1 MSTLALGSA
10 CANCGARLTGI
21 YCAACGQKARRSRP
35 TVRDFMHELAEELFS
50 YDGKIY
56 RSVWL
61 LFARPGFLTRE
72 AFADRRAS
80 YVSPLRLYV
89 FFSVLFFATFAF
101 APNLIN
107 VNYTYTPSKGEQADP
122 AVDVRFDPTVVE
134 QKKTE
139 IRTAVNE
146 VTGHFVPHAMFLL
159 MPVFAGLVML
169 FRRKSGRTYPE
180 HIYFAMHVHAVAFF
194 AATLVVL
201 ANIVVVPY
209 LSAGAKGVGLLFA
222 GTHFARSFRSAYG
235 TTWLGT
241 LWRTALIS
249 LLYSFVLLATLLAIW
264 LPTAWHVIKQQ

>member
-1 MSTLALGSA
+1 MSTLAAELV
-10 CANCGARLTGI
+10 CANCGARLAG
-21 YCAACGQKARRSRP
+21 
-35 TVRDFMHELAEELFS
+35 
-50 YDGKIY
+50 
-56 RSVWL
+56 
-61 LFARPGFLTRE
+61 PGFVTHE

-89 FFSVLFFATFAF
+89 FFSVLFFASFAF

-107 VNYTYTPSKGEQADP
+107 VNYTYTPSANEQVDP
-122 AVDVRFDPTVVE
+122 TEPRFDPKVIE
-134 QKKTE
+134 RGKAE

-146 VTGHFVPHAMFLL
+146 VTGHWVPHVMFVL

-169 FRRKSGRTYPE
+169 FRRKSGRTYPQ
-180 HIYFAMHVHAVAFF
+180 HMYFAMHVHAVAFF

-209 LSAGAKGVGLLFA
+209 LSAGATVVGLLFA

-235 TTWLGT
+235 TTWFGS

-249 LLYSFVLLATLLAIW
+249 LLYSFILIATLMGIW
-264 LPTAWHVIKQQ
+264 LPTAWQVVKQH

>member
-1 MSTLALGSA
+1 MSTLAAGSV
-10 CANCGARLTGI
+10 CANCGARLTGP
-21 YCAACGQKARRSRP
+21 YCAACGQKDRSASP
-35 TVRDFMHELAEELFS
+35 TVRDFIHELAEELLS

-56 RSVWL
+56 SSIWL

-80 YVSPLRLYV
+80 YVSPLRLYL
-89 FFSVLFFATFAF
+89 FFSVLFFAAFAF

-107 VNYTYTPSKGEQADP
+107 VNYTYTPSKNEQVDP
-122 AVDVRFDPTVVE
+122 AVVVGFDATVIE
-134 QKKTE
+134 RKKIE

-146 VTGHFVPHAMFLL
+146 VTTHWVPHAMFVL

-169 FRRKSGRTYPE
+169 FRRNNGRTYPQ
-180 HIYFAMHVHAVAFF
+180 HMYFAMHVHAVAFF

-209 LSAGAKGVGLLFA
+209 LSAGAKAAGLLFTA
-222 GTHFARSFRSAYG
+222 THFGRSFRCAYG
-235 TTWLGT
+235 TTLLGG

-249 LLYSFVLLATLLAIW
+249 LLYSILLVGTLIAIW
-264 LPTAWHVIKQQ
+264 LPTAWEVIKQP

>member
-1 MSTLALGSA
+1 MSALAVGSV
-10 CANCGARLTGI
+10 CANCGAHLTGP
-21 YCAACGQKARRSRP
+21 YCAACGQKARRSSP
-35 TVRDFMHELAEELFS
+35 TVRDFMHELAEELLS

-61 LFARPGFLTRE
+61 LFARPGLLTRE

-80 YVSPLRLYV
+80 YVSPLRLYL
-89 FFSVLFFATFAF
+89 FFSVLFFAAFAF

-107 VNYTYTPSKGEQADP
+107 VNYTYTPSKNEQVDP
-122 AVDVRFDPTVVE
+122 TVDVRFDPAVIE
-134 QKKTE
+134 QKKAE
-139 IRTAVNE
+139 IRRAVNE
-146 VTGHFVPHAMFLL
+146 VTGHWVPHAMFLM
-159 MPVFAGLVML
+159 MPAFAGLVML
-169 FRRKSGRTYPE
+169 FRRKSGRTYPQ

-235 TTWLGT
+235 STWFGS

-249 LLYSFVLLATLLAIW
+249 LLYSLILSATLLGIW
-264 LPTAWHVIKQQ
+264 LSTAWQVVKQP

>member
-1 MSTLALGSA
+1 MRHLLH
-10 CANCGARLTGI
+10 
-21 YCAACGQKARRSRP
+21 
-35 TVRDFMHELAEELFS
+35 DLAEELIS

-89 FFSVLFFATFAF
+89 FFSVLFFAAFAF

-107 VNYTYTPSKGEQADP
+107 INYTYTPSKNEQADP
-122 AVDVRFDPTVVE
+122 AVDVRFDPQVIE
-134 QKKTE
+134 QKKGE
-139 IRTAVNE
+139 VRRAVNE
-146 VTGHFVPHAMFLL
+146 VTGHWVPHAMFVL
-159 MPVFAGLVML
+159 MPAFAGLVML

-180 HIYFAMHVHAVAFF
+180 HMYFAMHVHAVAFF

-209 LSAGAKGVGLLFA
+209 FSAGAKGVGLLFA

-235 TTWLGT
+235 GT
-241 LWRTALIS
+241 RFGSLWRTALIG
-249 LLYSFVLLATLLAIW
+249 LLYSFILLGTLLGIW
-264 LPTAWHVIKQQ
+264 LTTLWQVIYRH